1 MELDIPGTDEKDTAN
16 DPGVDDKKV
25 VEGTDEPENQGNQEL
40 TQ

>member
-1 MELDIPGTDEKDTAN
+1 MEIDVPGTDETEKAN

-25 VEGTDEPENQGNQEL
+25 VEGTDEPENEGNIEL